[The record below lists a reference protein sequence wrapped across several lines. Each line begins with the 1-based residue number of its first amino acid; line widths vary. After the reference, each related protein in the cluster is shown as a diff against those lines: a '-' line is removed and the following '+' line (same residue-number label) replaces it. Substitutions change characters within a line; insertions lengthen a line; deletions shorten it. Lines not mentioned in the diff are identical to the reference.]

1 MANTFKLRIA
11 TLDGQIFDGEAEKLL
26 VRTIDG
32 DVCIL
37 PGHISYVTALGM
49 GEARVYVNGEVK
61 RAACIGGLLTVSKD
75 EVRLVPTTFEWA
87 ENIDLERAERAR
99 AAAEQALKER
109 ADRSNYEIT
118 AAEAR
123 LKRAL
128 VRSSVAKYL

>member
-32 DVCIL
+32 DICIL

-75 EVRLVPTTFEWA
+75 
-87 ENIDLERAERAR
+87 
-99 AAAEQALKER
+99 
-109 ADRSNYEIT
+109 
-118 AAEAR
+118 
-123 LKRAL
+123 
-128 VRSSVAKYL
+128 

>member
-11 TLDGQIFDGEAEKLL
+11 TLDGQIFDGEAEKLF

-49 GEARVYVNGEVK
+49 GEARVYVNGEIK

>member
-49 GEARVYVNGEVK
+49 GEARVYVNGEIK

>member
-32 DVCIL
+32 DICIL

-87 ENIDLERAERAR
+87 ENIDRERAERAR

>member
-32 DVCIL
+32 DICIL

>member
-1 MANTFKLRIA
+1 MNTFKLRIA

-49 GEARVYVNGEVK
+49 GEARVYVNGEIK

>member
-1 MANTFKLRIA
+1 MANTFHLKIA
-11 TLDGQIFDGEAEKLL
+11 TLDGSIFDGEAEKLL

-37 PGHISYVTALGM
+37 PGHIGYVTAVGM
-49 GEARVYVNGEVK
+49 GEARVYAGGEVK
-61 RAACIGGLLTVSKD
+61 SAACIGGLLTVNEN

-87 ENIDLERAERAR
+87 DEIDLKRAERAR
-99 AAAEQALKER
+99 EAAEKALKDR
-109 ADRSNYEIT
+109 ANRSNYEIT

-128 VRSSVAKYL
+128 VRSSVAKLF